1 MKDNKR
7 GSARQRKRTR
17 ERTRMERTIR
27 RRAKGITRQ
36 CSMGESVRVENKSKN
51 ENKEKVI
58 KAMKAIR

>member
-1 MKDNKR
+1 
-7 GSARQRKRTR
+7 
-17 ERTRMERTIR
+17 MERTIR

-58 KAMKAIR
+58 RAMKAIR